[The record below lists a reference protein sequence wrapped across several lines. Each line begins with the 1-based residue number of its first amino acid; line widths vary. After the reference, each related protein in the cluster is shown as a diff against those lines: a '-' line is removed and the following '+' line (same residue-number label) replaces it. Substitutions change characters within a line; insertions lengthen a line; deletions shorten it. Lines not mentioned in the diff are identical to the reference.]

1 MPAYSSVWVQ
11 QDILRVPVTV
21 TPITQRHVRQY
32 VSGRCTRCAATAAA
46 HLIPLA
52 CECITVVQQEV
63 APMHIDDTTH
73 PEVLGPEYMVEVSQ
87 SHASSST
94 GSKHRVWQA
103 PDAAPQTFFANHVP

>member
-1 MPAYSSVWVQ
+1 
-11 QDILRVPVTV
+11 
-21 TPITQRHVRQY
+21 
-32 VSGRCTRCAATAAA
+32 
-46 HLIPLA
+46 
-52 CECITVVQQEV
+52 
-63 APMHIDDTTH
+63 MHIDDTTH